1 MSALTLFQASGGE
14 LEFTYKHVLLVDDNL
29 LLASRIR
36 STLKFLVKTHEFVVT
51 TVATGV
57 EAIRAIMAFD
67 FDLIICDMMMPH
79 MAGDMFYLAVQRI
92 KPQMI
97 PRLLFVSDPDST
109 EVNAYLKSI
118 NAQVVQKPVDAK
130 DLERAITAVL
140 SHKKRAPGGIDI
152 ELDHWKDVP
161 CLTDRVAT
169 EEDVRAGRAIFY
181 IRPLNNISVRFE
193 DIGLP
198 HCAIFKDENEHQY
211 PVVVVQ
217 SELAGDIHY
226 VGFRFLE
233 RGNGIGFRTEVELL
247 DKPNELF
254 QSPNSGLAAEEPGA
268 ADAMLILPT
277 HCAGEAQGSRLLQPG
292 DVEKTRDRTNKIRR
306 WAALD
311 RYEQAASVWS

>member
-14 LEFTYKHVLLVDDNL
+14 LEFEHKHVLLIDDNQ

-57 EAIRAIMAFD
+57 EAVRAIMAFD
-67 FDLIICDMMMPH
+67 FDLVICDMMMPH

-97 PRLLFVSDPDST
+97 PRLLFVSEPDST
-109 EVNAYLKSI
+109 EINTYLKSI
-118 NAQVVQKPVDAK
+118 NAQMVQKPVEAK
-130 DLERAITAVL
+130 ELERAITAVL
-140 SHKKRAPGGIDI
+140 SRKKRAPGGIDI
-152 ELDHWKDVP
+152 EGDRWKELP
-161 CLTDRVAT
+161 CLTDHVAT
-169 EEDVRAGRAIFY
+169 EEDVREGRAVFY
-181 IRPLNNISVRFE
+181 LRPLNEISVRFL

-226 VGFRFLE
+226 MGFRFLE
-233 RGNGIGFRTEVELL
+233 RGNGIGYRSEIELL

-254 QSPNSGLAAEEPGA
+254 QSPASGLVAEEPSVT
-268 ADAMLILPT
+268 DTMVIRQT
-277 HCAGEAQGSRLLQPG
+277 NRAGQASSSRLIHPG
-292 DVEKTRDRTNKIRR
+292 DVEKTRDRTREIRR
-306 WAALD
+306 WAAMD
-311 RYEQAASVWS
+311 RNCTEASVWS